1 MILIS
6 LAVERMLKRF
16 NKNAVI
22 AKKRGIFN
30 IMYSL
35 GFLIVELETAKRRLL
50 CVLERQMVHQ
60 QVDLALRQFPK
71 GRAAAPRIGQSCEV
85 GINLD
90 SLNCQRDR

>member
-1 MILIS
+1 LILIS
-6 LAVERMLKRF
+6 LAVERRLKRF
-16 NKNAVI
+16 NKKAVI
-22 AKKRGIFN
+22 AKQNRSFD

-50 CVLERQMVHQ
+50 CVLGRQMVHQ

-85 GINLD
+85 GIELD
-90 SLNCQRDR
+90 SLNYRRDR